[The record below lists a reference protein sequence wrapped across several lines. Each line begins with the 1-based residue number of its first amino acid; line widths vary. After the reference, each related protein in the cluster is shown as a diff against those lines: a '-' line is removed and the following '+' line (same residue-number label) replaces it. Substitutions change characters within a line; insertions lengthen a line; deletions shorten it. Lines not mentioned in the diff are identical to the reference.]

1 MLKFMSIKEKL
12 KAYIDLT
19 RAHFA
24 PVWPLL
30 FVSGLMLAFRNGGFF
45 SWELLI
51 LALFIGLFGFEAGM
65 VLNDIIDHNIDKKDT
80 EDTLTNYWRP
90 FKERPIPS
98 GKVSLREA
106 ILVFIVLV
114 LITVVLIAFI
124 PFPNLIYIYVIMGYA
139 YSMEVFYQ
147 IVKRKQKFPIA
158 QIIGRT
164 DLLLFPIAGY
174 LLFGQ
179 FNLTII
185 YYLLFMYPWTLAH
198 LGANDIVDIENDKA
212 KELKTVTGLY
222 GVKGNKIWVH
232 AFSVVQITTSAI
244 FVLFDLGGVAIY
256 GFAVSWI
263 LIILA
268 NIKILRGKEPKAW
281 LKALPMFHASLLVY
295 ILSIIIQS
303 ALSI

>member
-1 MLKFMSIKEKL
+1 MKEKL

-45 SWELLI
+45 SWELLL
-51 LALFIGLFGFEAGM
+51 LAIFIGLFGFEAGM

-106 ILVFIVLV
+106 ILVFVVLV
-114 LITVVLIAFI
+114 VITAILILFV
-124 PFPNLIYIYVIMGYA
+124 PYPNFIYIYIIMAYA

-147 IVKRKQKFPIA
+147 MVKRKQKFPIA
-158 QIIGRT
+158 QILGRT

-179 FNLTII
+179 FSITIV
-185 YYLLFMYPWTLAH
+185 YYLLFMYPWALAH
-198 LGANDIVDIENDKA
+198 LGANDLVDIENDQA
-212 KELKTVTGLY
+212 KELKTIAGLY
-222 GVKGNKIWVH
+222 GVKGNKLWVH
-232 AFSVVQITTSAI
+232 VFSAIQLTTSAI
-244 FVLFDLGGVAIY
+244 FVFFDLGGVAIY
-256 GFAVSWI
+256 GFAISWL
-263 LIILA
+263 LIIIA
-268 NIKILRGKEPKAW
+268 NIKIMKGKEPKDW

>member
-1 MLKFMSIKEKL
+1 MSIKEKL

-24 PVWPLL
+24 PVWPIL

-51 LALFIGLFGFEAGM
+51 LAIFIGLFGFEAGM
-65 VLNDIIDHNIDKKDT
+65 VLNDIVDHNIDKKDR

-106 ILVFIVLV
+106 ILVFFVLV
-114 LITVVLIAFI
+114 AITVILILFV
-124 PFPNLIYIYVIMGYA
+124 PFPNLIYIYIIMGYA

-147 IVKRKQKFPIA
+147 MVKRKQKFPIA
-158 QIIGRT
+158 QILGRT

-174 LLFGQ
+174 LLIGQ
-179 FNLTII
+179 FNITIVF
-185 YYLLFMYPWTLAH
+185 YLLFMYPWALAH
-198 LGANDIVDIENDKA
+198 LGANDIVDIENDEA
-212 KELKTVTGLY
+212 KGLKTIAGLY

-232 AFSVVQITTSAI
+232 SFSAAHLITSVI
-244 FVLFDLGGVAIY
+244 FVLFDLGTVAIY
-256 GFAVSWI
+256 GFAISWI
-263 LIILA
+263 LIIVA
-268 NIKILRGKEPKAW
+268 NIIIMRGKEAKTW
-281 LKALPMFHASLLVY
+281 LKK
-295 ILSIIIQS
+295 
-303 ALSI
+303 

>member
-1 MLKFMSIKEKL
+1 MSIKDKI

-24 PVWPLL
+24 PVWPML
-30 FVSGLMLAFRNGGFF
+30 FVSGLMLAFRDGSFF
-45 SWELLI
+45 SWEFLI
-51 LALFIGLFGFEAGM
+51 LAIFIGLFGFEAGM

-106 ILVFIVLV
+106 ILVFAVLAAIAAI
-114 LITVVLIAFI
+114 LILFV
-124 PFPNLIYIYVIMGYA
+124 PYPNMIYIYIIMVYA

-147 IVKRKQKFPIA
+147 MVKRKQKFPIA
-158 QIIGRT
+158 QILGRT

-174 LLFGQ
+174 LLVGQ
-179 FNLTII
+179 FDITIV
-185 YYLLFMYPWTLAH
+185 YYLLFMYPWALAH
-198 LGANDIVDIENDKA
+198 LGANDLVDVENDQA
-212 KELKTVTGLY
+212 KELKTITGLY

-232 AFSVVQITTSAI
+232 VFSAIQITTSAI
-244 FVLFDLGGVAIY
+244 FVFLNLNGVAPY
-256 GFAVSWI
+256 GFAFSWL
-263 LIILA
+263 LIIVA
-268 NIKILRGKEPKAW
+268 NIKIMRGKEPKAW

>member
-1 MLKFMSIKEKL
+1 LLIKEKF

-51 LALFIGLFGFEAGM
+51 LAIFIGMFGFEAGM
-65 VLNDIIDHNIDKKDT
+65 VLNDIVDHNIDKKDM

-106 ILVFIVLV
+106 IFVFIVLV
-114 LITVVLIAFI
+114 AITVILILFV
-124 PFPNLIYIYVIMGYA
+124 PYPNLIYIYIIMAYA

-147 IVKRKQKFPIA
+147 MVKRKQKFPIA
-158 QIIGRT
+158 QILGRT

-179 FNLTII
+179 LNPTII
-185 YYLLFMYPWTLAH
+185 YYLLFIYPWALAH
-198 LGANDIVDIENDKA
+198 LGANDLVDIENDQA
-212 KELKTVTGLY
+212 KELKTIAGLY
-222 GVKGNKIWVH
+222 GIKGNKIWVH
-232 AFSVVQITTSAI
+232 SFSAAQLITSAI

>member
-1 MLKFMSIKEKL
+1 MSIKEKI

-24 PVWPLL
+24 PVWPML
-30 FVSGLMLAFRNGGFF
+30 FVSGLMLAFRDGSFF
-45 SWELLI
+45 SWEILI
-51 LALFIGLFGFEAGM
+51 LAIFIGLFGFEAGM
-65 VLNDIIDHNIDKKDT
+65 VLNDIVDHNIDKKDT

-98 GKVSLREA
+98 GKVSFKEA
-106 ILVFIVLV
+106 ILVFVVLV
-114 LITVVLIAFI
+114 VITVILILFV
-124 PFPNLIYIYVIMGYA
+124 PYPNLIYIYIIMAYA

-147 IVKRKQKFPIA
+147 MVKRKQKFPIA
-158 QIIGRT
+158 QILGRT

-174 LLFGQ
+174 LLIGQ
-179 FNLTII
+179 FNITIF
-185 YYLLFMYPWTLAH
+185 YYLLFMYPWALAH
-198 LGANDIVDIENDKA
+198 LGANDLVDIENDQA
-212 KELKTVTGLY
+212 KELKTIAGLY

-232 AFSVVQITTSAI
+232 FFSAVQLITSAV
-244 FVLFDLGGVAIY
+244 FVLFDLTVVTFY

-263 LIILA
+263 LIIVA
-268 NIKILRGKEPKAW
+268 NIIIMKGKEPKAW

>member
-1 MLKFMSIKEKL
+1 MKEKF

-51 LALFIGLFGFEAGM
+51 LAIFIGLFGFEAGM
-65 VLNDIIDHNIDKKDT
+65 VLNDIVDHNIDKKDK

-98 GKVSLREA
+98 GKISLREA
-106 ILVFIVLV
+106 ILVFIVFV
-114 LITVVLIAFI
+114 AITVVLILFI
-124 PFPNLIYIYVIMGYA
+124 PYPNLIYIYIIMMYA

-147 IVKRKQKFPIA
+147 MVKRKQKFPIA
-158 QIIGRT
+158 QILGRT

-179 FNLTII
+179 FNITIV
-185 YYLLFMYPWTLAH
+185 YYLLFMYPWALAH
-198 LGANDIVDIENDKA
+198 LGANDLVDIENDQA
-212 KELKTVTGLY
+212 KDLKTITGLY

-232 AFSVVQITTSAI
+232 SFSAVQLVTSAI
-244 FVLFDLGGVAIY
+244 FVLFDLGVVAIY

-263 LIILA
+263 LIIAA
-268 NIKILRGKEPKAW
+268 NIIIMRGKEAKAW
-281 LKALPMFHASLLVY
+281 LKALPMFHASLLIY
-295 ILSIIIQS
+295 ILSMIIDS
-303 ALSI
+303 ALQI

>member
-1 MLKFMSIKEKL
+1 MSVKEKI

-30 FVSGLMLAFRNGGFF
+30 FVSGLMLAFRNGGYF

-51 LALFIGLFGFEAGM
+51 LAVFIGLFGFEAGM
-65 VLNDIIDHNIDKKDT
+65 VLNDIVDHNIDKKDT
-80 EDTLTNYWRP
+80 VDTLTNYWRP

-106 ILVFIVLV
+106 IAVFLVLV
-114 LITVVLIAFI
+114 AITVILILFI
-124 PFPNLIYIYVIMGYA
+124 PYPNLIYIYIIMAYA

-147 IVKRKQKFPIA
+147 MVKFPIA
-158 QIIGRT
+158 QILGRT

-179 FNLTII
+179 FNITIV
-185 YYLLFMYPWTLAH
+185 YYLLFIYPWALAH
-198 LGANDIVDIENDKA
+198 LGANDLVDIENDQA
-212 KELKTVTGLY
+212 KELKTIAGLY

-232 AFSVVQITTSAI
+232 SFSAIQLITSAI
-244 FVLFDLGGVAIY
+244 FVLFDLGVVAIF
-256 GFAVSWI
+256 GFAASWA
-263 LIILA
+263 LIVIA
-268 NIKILRGKEPKAW
+268 NIIVMRGKEAKTW
-281 LKALPMFHASLLVY
+281 LKALPMFHASLFIY
-295 ILSIIIQS
+295 ILSIIIDS
-303 ALSI
+303 MLLI

>member
-1 MLKFMSIKEKL
+1 MSFKDKI

-30 FVSGLMLAFRNGGFF
+30 FVSGLMLAFRNGEFF

-51 LALFIGLFGFEAGM
+51 LAIFIGLFGFEAGM
-65 VLNDIIDHNIDKKDT
+65 VLNDIVDHNIDKKDT

-106 ILVFIVLV
+106 ILVFFVLV
-114 LITVVLIAFI
+114 VITVFLILFV
-124 PFPNLIYIYVIMGYA
+124 PFPNLIYIYIIMVYA

-147 IVKRKQKFPIA
+147 MVKRKQKFPIA
-158 QIIGRT
+158 QILGRT

-174 LLFGQ
+174 LLIGQ
-179 FNLTII
+179 FNITIV
-185 YYLLFMYPWTLAH
+185 YYLLFMYPWALAH
-198 LGANDIVDIENDKA
+198 LGANDLVDIENDQA
-212 KELKTVTGLY
+212 KKLKTIAVLY

-232 AFSVVQITTSAI
+232 SFSAVHLITSVI
-244 FVLFDLGGVAIY
+244 FVLFDLPGVAFY
-256 GFAVSWI
+256 GFAVSWVF
-263 LIILA
+263 IIIA
-268 NIKILRGKEPKAW
+268 NVIIMKGKEAKAW
-281 LKALPMFHASLLVY
+281 LKALPMFHASLLIY
-295 ILSIIIQS
+295 ILTIIIHS

>member
-1 MLKFMSIKEKL
+1 MSVKEKI

-24 PVWPLL
+24 PVWPML
-30 FVSGLMLAFRNGGFF
+30 FVSGLMLAFRNGGVF

-51 LALFIGLFGFEAGM
+51 LAIFIGLFGFEAGM
-65 VLNDIIDHNIDKKDT
+65 VLNDIVDHNIDKKDT

-98 GKVSLREA
+98 GKVSFKEA
-106 ILVFIVLV
+106 VLVFAVLV
-114 LITVVLIAFI
+114 VITVILILFV
-124 PFPNLIYIYVIMGYA
+124 PYPNLIYIYIIMAYG
-139 YSMEVFYQ
+139 YSMEIFYQ
-147 IVKRKQKFPIA
+147 MVKRKQKFPIA
-158 QIIGRT
+158 QILGRT

-179 FNLTII
+179 FNITIV
-185 YYLLFMYPWTLAH
+185 YYLLFLYPWALAH

-212 KELKTVTGLY
+212 KDLKTIAGLY

-232 AFSVVQITTSAI
+232 LFSVIHLITSVI
-244 FVLFDLGGVAIY
+244 FAVFELGGVAIY

-263 LIILA
+263 LIVLA
-268 NIKILRGKEPKAW
+268 NILIIRGKEAKDW
-281 LKALPMFHASLLVY
+281 LKALPMFHGSLLFY

>member
-1 MLKFMSIKEKL
+1 MSVKEKI

-30 FVSGLMLAFRNGGFF
+30 FVSGLMLAFRNEGVF

-51 LALFIGLFGFEAGM
+51 LAIFIGLFGFEAGM
-65 VLNDIIDHNIDKKDT
+65 VLNDIVDHNIDKKDT

-106 ILVFIVLV
+106 ILVFVVLV
-114 LITVVLIAFI
+114 AITVILILFV
-124 PFPNLIYIYVIMGYA
+124 PYPNLIYIFIIMVYT

-147 IVKRKQKFPIA
+147 MVKRKQKFPIA
-158 QIIGRT
+158 QILGRT

-179 FNLTII
+179 FNITIV
-185 YYLLFMYPWTLAH
+185 YYLLFMYPWALAH
-198 LGANDIVDIENDKA
+198 LGANDLVDIENDQA
-212 KELKTVTGLY
+212 KELKTITGLY

-232 AFSVVQITTSAI
+232 SFSAIQIVTSAI
-244 FVLFDLGGVAIY
+244 FVLFDLGVVAIF

-263 LIILA
+263 LIVFA
-268 NIKILRGKEPKAW
+268 NIIIARGTEAKSW

-303 ALSI
+303 SLLI